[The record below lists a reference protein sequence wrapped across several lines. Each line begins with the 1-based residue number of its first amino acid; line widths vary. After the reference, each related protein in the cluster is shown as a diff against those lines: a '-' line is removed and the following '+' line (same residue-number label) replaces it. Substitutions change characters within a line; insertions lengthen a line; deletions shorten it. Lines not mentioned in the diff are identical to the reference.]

1 MATNITISTGGTT
14 TVVTVP
20 SISNNVSVLR
30 PLGGSTTFTGLTD
43 TPSSFTASKF
53 LQVNSGGT
61 AIDFVDNPGAQNL
74 GDLNDASTS
83 GVSNGDVLVANVSGN
98 FLQAQTCKTL
108 LLCSR
113 VDRLPLLP
121 LSVTGH
127 LQTREF

>member
-20 SISNNVSVLR
+20 SVSNNVSVLR

-83 GVSNGDVLVANVSGN
+83 GYLMA
-98 FLQAQTCKTL
+98 TL
-108 LLCSR
+108 LCCQR
-113 VDRLPLLP
+113 VRYFSPSSNLQDL
-121 LSVTGH
+121 VTMLKGGSSTI
-127 LQTREF
+127 QVCR